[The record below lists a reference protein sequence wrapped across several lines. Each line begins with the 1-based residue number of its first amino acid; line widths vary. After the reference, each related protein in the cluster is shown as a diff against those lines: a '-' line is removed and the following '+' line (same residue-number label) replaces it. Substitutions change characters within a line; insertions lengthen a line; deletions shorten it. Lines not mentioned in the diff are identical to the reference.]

1 MPGDPA
7 RYADGQ
13 NMGWQLIWFDD
24 SDEQFRATFPIS
36 REQFI
41 RIRDLHIFDNGDDE
55 WCALSYTVTAEHWPQ
70 LIEVLACPPPEAGKS
85 YYIEGYATDL

>member
-13 NMGWQLIWFDD
+13 NMGWQLISF
-24 SDEQFRATFPIS
+24 STGDEQGCTTCPIS

-41 RIRDLHIFDNGDDE
+41 RVRGLFDYGDDE
-55 WCALSYTVTAEHWPQ
+55 WFTYSYPVTPEHWPH
-70 LIEVLACPPPEAGKS
+70 LVGILGCPPFEPDRS
-85 YYIEGYATDL
+85 YFIEGYATDL

>member
-13 NMGWQLIWFDD
+13 NMGWRLSSFND
-24 SDEQFRATFPIS
+24 SDEQLSDTLLVG

-41 RIRDLHIFDNGDDE
+41 RVRDLFDFGDDE
-55 WCALSYTVTAEHWPQ
+55 WFADSYPVTAERWPK
-70 LIEVLACPPPEAGKS
+70 LIEVLGCPPREPGKS
-85 YYIEGYATDL
+85 YFLEGYATDL